1 MRKTSTAAFL
11 ALLVAAFHVAP
22 SAAAAYDANNVALGA
37 SENDI
42 KKRFPSAYCK
52 ALEWASRAADRRCD
66 DSRITFAGV
75 DASVTFYLR
84 RNAVEAFDVRFDHR
98 DLQLALK
105 YLRQRYGTP
114 ALEGT
119 GPLLAQ
125 WKDKAERAVLTSEK
139 GRRRASLLVSR
150 GAFEDEIYK
159 VR

>member
-1 MRKTSTAAFL
+1 M
-11 ALLVAAFHVAP
+11 
-22 SAAAAYDANNVALGA
+22 
-37 SENDI
+37 
-42 KKRFPSAYCK
+42 
-52 ALEWASRAADRRCD
+52 
-66 DSRITFAGV
+66 
-75 DASVTFYLR
+75 TFYLR

-98 DLQLALK
+98 DLELALM

-125 WKDKAERAVLTSEK
+125 WKDTAERAVLTSEK